1 MTALSPRR
9 TFSGTA
15 LKTIACI
22 TMLVDPSGASC
33 IEASIL
39 TPGWTPARSRRTP
52 SAIRC
57 KRLIAV
63 LLWPSFPCSALW

>member
-22 TMLVDPSGASC
+22 LTVKYFLFFCCTVFVDLLSLCIDILCILLYETENSGQRYPPD
-33 IEASIL
+33 IYFL
-39 TPGWTPARSRRTP
+39 
-52 SAIRC
+52 
-57 KRLIAV
+57 
-63 LLWPSFPCSALW
+63 